1 MKTGDFNRRISILSP
16 ETSTN
21 EEGFTIETWEIVA
34 EVWAAVKTTQGREF
48 YAAAAVQAE
57 RKPRFVIR
65 FSKRMKS
72 LLCNDM
78 RNDMRIGYD
87 GRQFEITSVIND
99 NEANVTFTIATEEIG
114 IK

>member
-16 ETSTN
+16 ETATN

-48 YAAAAVQAE
+48 YRAAAVQAE

-72 LLCNDM
+72 LLCNDL
-78 RNDMRIGYD
+78 RIGYD